1 MQRIKTIVIEDEPLA
16 LKKLVSFINK
26 IEYLEL
32 SKTFDNA
39 IEAIS
44 YLKTNK
50 VELIFLDIQMEEFTG
65 IQFLESIKH
74 RPKVIITTAYDQYAI
89 KGYELDIADYLL
101 KPYTFERLL
110 MAVEKVSRTMVET
123 AGRQPEDAI
132 FVKTEYRLEKVNTAD
147 ILYIEGMSEYLRV
160 VTRDKKIMTLQN
172 FKCFEEVLPKNGF
185 VRVHKSFMVA
195 INKIES
201 IERNRI
207 RIHDTYIPISD
218 TYKDLFFEKI
228 GVSRPK

>member
-16 LKKLVSFINK
+16 LKKLVGFINK
-26 IEYLEL
+26 IDYLEI

-50 VELIFLDIQMEEFTG
+50 IDLIFLDIQMEEFTG

-110 MAVEKVSRTMVET
+110 MAVEKVSRNMVET
-123 AGRQPEDAI
+123 SDRQPEDAI
-132 FVKTEYRLEKVNTAD
+132 FIKTEYRLEKVNTAD

-160 VTRDKKIMTLQN
+160 VTRDKRIMTLQN

-207 RIHDTYIPISD
+207 RIRDTYIPISD

-228 GVSRPK
+228 GVSRLK

>member
-16 LKKLVSFINK
+16 LKKLVGFINK
-26 IEYLEL
+26 IDYLEI

-50 VELIFLDIQMEEFTG
+50 IDLIFLDIQMEEFTG

-110 MAVEKVSRTMVET
+110 MAVEKVSRIMVET
-123 AGRQPEDAI
+123 SDRQPEDAI
-132 FVKTEYRLEKVNTAD
+132 FIKTEYRLEKVNTAD

-160 VTRDKKIMTLQN
+160 VTRDKRIMTLQN

-228 GVSRPK
+228 GVSRLK